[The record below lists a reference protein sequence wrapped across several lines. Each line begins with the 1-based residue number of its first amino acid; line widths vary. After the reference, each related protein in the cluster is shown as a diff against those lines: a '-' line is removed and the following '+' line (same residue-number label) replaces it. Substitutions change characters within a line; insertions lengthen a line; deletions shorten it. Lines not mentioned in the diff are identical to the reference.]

1 MLLRPATLIRHIIST
16 GAAEATSCGMSSQR
30 YLSPQMFWFTN
41 DAEVADNFIYIQ
53 EKKQGFGVV
62 AAMHLSFRNEQPLP
76 GANNR
81 TKFRLFGVF
90 NQLTEESK
98 LYLVQLSTACKSPG
112 FSSALTA
119 R

>member
-1 MLLRPATLIRHIIST
+1 MFR
-16 GAAEATSCGMSSQR
+16 
-30 YLSPQMFWFTN
+30 LSN

-53 EKKQGFGVV
+53 EKKQGFGVG
-62 AAMHLSFRNEQPLP
+62 AALHLSFRNAEPVP

-81 TKFRLFGVF
+81 TKFRLFRVF
-90 NQLTEESK
+90 DQLTEESQ
-98 LYLVQLSTACKSPG
+98 LYLVQLSTECKSPG

>member
-1 MLLRPATLIRHIIST
+1 MLLRPATLIRHTINT
-16 GAAEATSCGMSSQR
+16 GAAEATSCWMSSRR
-30 YLSPQMFWFTN
+30 YLSAQIFWLAN

-62 AAMHLSFRNEQPLP
+62 AALHLSLRNAQPLP

-90 NQLTEESK
+90 NQLTEESR

-112 FSSALTA
+112 FSSALSA